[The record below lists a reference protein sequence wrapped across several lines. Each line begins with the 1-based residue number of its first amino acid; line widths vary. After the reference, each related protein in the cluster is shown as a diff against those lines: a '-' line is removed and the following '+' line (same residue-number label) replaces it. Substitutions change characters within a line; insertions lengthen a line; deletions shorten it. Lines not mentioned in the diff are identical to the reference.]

1 MTYYNIWAWKDAE
14 NPQRPDYHDN
24 FKHRTDALIEGRRL
38 SRTFHLVEV
47 EQVEAS
53 YYDANDIRRTSLVR
67 SWKNGIQQTK

>member
-14 NPQRPDYHDN
+14 NPLWPSYHDD

-38 SRTFHLVEV
+38 SRNFPLVEV

-53 YYDANDIRRTSLVR
+53 DYDMSDIQGTSLVR
-67 SWKNGIQQTK
+67 SWKYGKQMTK